1 MPSLR
6 ELQQTAYRAIVR
18 EEGGASFPPLVRPS
32 AFNAARLGVY
42 RNNARETFHKTLA
55 ATYPVVQRLVGEL
68 CFRGLARSYSSDFP
82 SRSGDLSAYGAE
94 LPTLLEI
101 YYRDTAFAYLADVAR
116 LEWACAE
123 AETAANGVALDLSHL
138 ARVPADD
145 CAQLR
150 VALRAPVR
158 LVSSRFPVFSIWEA
172 NQGDDVEP
180 VALSRGAEHVLVTR
194 AKAGVRLYRLDART
208 FAFARSLADGEALA
222 DAVDAGEA
230 AGDAFDVTEAL
241 GALAQ
246 LDVLA
251 GFRLPADE
259 AE

>member
-6 ELQQTAYRAIVR
+6 EVQQSAYRAIAND
-18 EEGGASFPPLVRPS
+18 GAMHGY
-32 AFNAARLGVY
+32 NAARLGVY

-55 ATYPVVQRLVGEL
+55 VTYPVVQRLVGEL

-123 AETAANGVALDLSHL
+123 AETAADGLPFDLLHL
-138 ARVPADD
+138 AQVRRDD

-150 VALRAPVR
+150 FALRASVR
-158 LVSSRFPVFSIWEA
+158 LLSSRFPVFSIWHA
-172 NQGDDVEP
+172 NQSDDVTP
-180 VALSRGAEHVLVTR
+180 VPLSRGAEHVLVTR
-194 AKAGVRLYRLDART
+194 AKSGVRLYRLDAGT
-208 FAFARSLADGEALA
+208 FAFARGLADGDTLE
-222 DAVDAGEA
+222 DAVSAGETA
-230 AGDAFDVTEAL
+230 VAGFAVSETLAT
-241 GALAQ
+241 LAQ

-259 AE
+259 VE